1 LHSRPDRKSLL
12 ILGGLFYLFQ
22 VMFYCYIIHSETHNK
37 YYKGFT
43 ENPDKRLQQHNNGES
58 RFTKNFIPWK
68 LVFLQSFENKADALK
83 REKVLKKY
91 SHAQIL
97 QLIHSSLNEL

>member
-1 LHSRPDRKSLL
+1 
-12 ILGGLFYLFQ
+12 
-22 VMFYCYIIHSETHNK
+22 MFYCYIIYSETHNK

-68 LVFLQSFENKADALK
+68 LVFIQSFENKADALK

-97 QLIHSSLNEL
+97 QLIHSSLNELL